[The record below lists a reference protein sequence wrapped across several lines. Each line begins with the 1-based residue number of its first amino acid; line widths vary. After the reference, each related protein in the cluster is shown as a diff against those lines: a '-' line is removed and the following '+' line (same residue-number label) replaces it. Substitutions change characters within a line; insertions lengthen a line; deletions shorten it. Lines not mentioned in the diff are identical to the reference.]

1 MEDVVGEGMER
12 EAEGKQRAVN
22 RNILQ
27 IPLAR
32 WPGGHF

>member
-1 MEDVVGEGMER
+1 MEDVVGEGMEQ
-12 EAEGKQRAVN
+12 EAEGKQSAVN